1 MGNAVHASNSKG
13 DVFAEPEPT
22 KPQDNPSNEG
32 PGTVENIH
40 NKAHDIFPVP
50 FEGARL
56 VVNKG
61 LSPNFQVN
69 HSLSLNSDE
78 QCGYRFGVTY
88 VGHNKVSD
96 TESYPVLMSELQPNG
111 NMQAQIIHRMFPSI
125 YVRYIAQ
132 LQRHR
137 FGGQQACVEYRKPKV
152 QASLTLINPD
162 INRSQCMAA
171 LDVMRQITKRLA
183 LGSAFFYQCS
193 PQLPAGQDGVFSFGA
208 KYATSHWQGS
218 ATVRPWQNS
227 LHSSFH
233 IQVNDSLQLAAE
245 FESNYQQQSNT
256 TTLGYK
262 YDIPKANVTFKA
274 QMDSNWNIASSLE
287 KKLTPFPFTFSLCA
301 MCNQV
306 KSKYS
311 FGIGLMVG

>member
-1 MGNAVHASNSKG
+1 MGNVVHAATSKG
-13 DVFAEPEPT
+13 DAFVDPEAS
-22 KPQDNPSNEG
+22 KSQDTVSNEG

-50 FEGARL
+50 FDGARL
-56 VVNKG
+56 SVNKG

-69 HSLSLNSDE
+69 HSLSLNSDD
-78 QCGYRFGVTY
+78 QAGYRFGVTY

-96 TESYPVLMSELQPNG
+96 TEMYPVLMSELQPNG
-111 NMQAQIIHRMFPSI
+111 NMQAQIIHRMFPSV

-137 FGGQQACVEYRKPKV
+137 FGGQQGCIEYRKPKL
-152 QASLTLINPD
+152 QASLTVINPD
-162 INRSQCMAA
+162 IIRGQGMAA
-171 LDVMRQITKRLA
+171 IDVMRQITKRLA

-193 PQLPAGQDGVFSFGA
+193 SQLPTGQDGVWSFGA
-208 KYATSHWQGS
+208 KYTSSYWQAAATI
-218 ATVRPWQNS
+218 RPWQNS

-233 IQVNDSLQLAAE
+233 VQVNDSLQLAAE
-245 FESNYQQQSNT
+245 FESSYPQQSNT

-274 QMDSNWNIASSLE
+274 QMDSNWNVASSLE
-287 KKLTPFPFTFSLCA
+287 KKLTPFPFTLTLCA
-301 MCNQV
+301 MGNQV
-306 KSKYS
+306 KAKYS